1 MFKDLRNMYRAWRVL
16 RRAKRECK
24 EFKMDG
30 KLKSRKLWVTIAV
43 GVLFVANG
51 AFGFLPPETL
61 QTLLIVA
68 CTYLFGQS
76 FVDGLDLL
84 KRKKD

>member
-1 MFKDLRNMYRAWRVL
+1 MGD
-16 RRAKRECK
+16 
-24 EFKMDG
+24 
-30 KLKSRKLWVTIAV
+30 KLKSRKLWVTIIV
-43 GVLFVANG
+43 GILFVLNG
-51 AFGFLPPETL
+51 AFGFLPAETL
-61 QTLLIVA
+61 HTLLVVA